1 MNLKDI
7 LQLVDKELAN
17 SNVLKAKSLLDE
29 EIKMNPDVYELNF
42 KLGIVNQ
49 ILGDF
54 EEAVNYYEKTTLI
67 KSDFSPA
74 FCNLGIAYHKLDNKN
89 LAIKNYL
96 IAVQLDE
103 KNFRALYNL
112 ANCYLDSDDLDNA
125 ERYYYKSIEIEP
137 RNIHA
142 YTSLFQIYDTSN
154 NNDKLNEILSKAK
167 KVFDKNPYINFMEGI
182 SEYKKKNYSNSISIL
197 KNVQIDKKDVSKNT
211 IISNTVAKCYDQL
224 GIYEEAFKAFQIS
237 NKITYD
243 SYKNIYNRVN
253 FNELINSRINFFS
266 NPEFKSWN
274 KTIIKDDNVDPIFL
288 VGFPRSGTTLL
299 DTILRS
305 HASIDVLEEKPLI
318 NNLIK
323 EVNFNKTNSDFSNL
337 SKLDKNFIKKLRSS
351 YFEDF
356 NNFLPMEKEKI
367 YVDKF
372 PLNIIYIAEINRI
385 FPNSKYILALRN
397 PFDCVLSCFMQPFTP
412 NEAMSNFYNLQDAA
426 IFYDKVMELWTYYEN
441 KLNLNFHTIKYE
453 DTINN
458 FDLNIRKL
466 LNFLNLEW
474 NDQLKEFYKT
484 AEKRGIINTPSYNQI
499 NQPLYKKSIGRW
511 KNYEKHF
518 EGIEPILNKWSSK
531 FNYLL

>member
-182 SEYKKKNYSNSISIL
+182 SEYKKKKLFKFYLYS
-197 KNVQIDKKDVSKNT
+197 
-211 IISNTVAKCYDQL
+211 
-224 GIYEEAFKAFQIS
+224 
-237 NKITYD
+237 
-243 SYKNIYNRVN
+243 
-253 FNELINSRINFFS
+253 
-266 NPEFKSWN
+266 
-274 KTIIKDDNVDPIFL
+274 
-288 VGFPRSGTTLL
+288 
-299 DTILRS
+299 
-305 HASIDVLEEKPLI
+305 
-318 NNLIK
+318 
-323 EVNFNKTNSDFSNL
+323 
-337 SKLDKNFIKKLRSS
+337 
-351 YFEDF
+351 
-356 NNFLPMEKEKI
+356 
-367 YVDKF
+367 
-372 PLNIIYIAEINRI
+372 
-385 FPNSKYILALRN
+385 
-397 PFDCVLSCFMQPFTP
+397 
-412 NEAMSNFYNLQDAA
+412 
-426 IFYDKVMELWTYYEN
+426 
-441 KLNLNFHTIKYE
+441 
-453 DTINN
+453 
-458 FDLNIRKL
+458 
-466 LNFLNLEW
+466 
-474 NDQLKEFYKT
+474 
-484 AEKRGIINTPSYNQI
+484 
-499 NQPLYKKSIGRW
+499 
-511 KNYEKHF
+511 
-518 EGIEPILNKWSSK
+518 
-531 FNYLL
+531 